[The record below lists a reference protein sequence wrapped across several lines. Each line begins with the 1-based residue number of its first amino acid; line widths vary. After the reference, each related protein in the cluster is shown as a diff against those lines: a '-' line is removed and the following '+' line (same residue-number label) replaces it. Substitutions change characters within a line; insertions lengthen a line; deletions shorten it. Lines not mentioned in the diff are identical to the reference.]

1 MPTPE
6 ENPGLTEGAIPQV
19 SPSFTRRE
27 RAATP
32 DLADTRPVYM
42 IGIAAELAG
51 MHPQT
56 LRMYERRGLVAP
68 SRSPGG
74 TRLYSQAD
82 VARLRRVQQMSETG
96 LNLTGIE
103 RVMDM
108 ERALDQALA
117 RVRALE
123 AEVLAQAAAAMREL
137 ETMRRSLS
145 TELVHIRRG
154 GPPARIV
161 QPIIR
166 MR

>member
-1 MPTPE
+1 MPTPD
-6 ENPGLTEGAIPQV
+6 
-19 SPSFTRRE
+19 S
-27 RAATP
+27 
-32 DLADTRPVYM
+32 RPLYM

-56 LRMYERRGLVAP
+56 LRMYERRGLVSP
-68 SRSPGG
+68 SRSKGG

-82 VARLRRVQQMSETG
+82 VARLQRVQQMSETG

-145 TELVHIRRG
+145 TELVHMRRG

-161 QPIIR
+161 KPIIR

>member
-1 MPTPE
+1 MPTPD
-6 ENPGLTEGAIPQV
+6 
-19 SPSFTRRE
+19 S
-27 RAATP
+27 
-32 DLADTRPVYM
+32 RPLYM

-56 LRMYERRGLVAP
+56 LRMYERRGLVSP
-68 SRSPGG
+68 SRSKGG

-154 GPPARIV
+154 GPPARVV

>member
-1 MPTPE
+1 
-6 ENPGLTEGAIPQV
+6 
-19 SPSFTRRE
+19 
-27 RAATP
+27 
-32 DLADTRPVYM
+32 M
-42 IGIAAELAG
+42 IGIAAELAA

-103 RVMDM
+103 RVMEM
-108 ERALDQALA
+108 ERALDQAISQ
-117 RVRALE
+117 VRALE
-123 AEVLAQAAAAMREL
+123 AEMIRQAALAMQEL
-137 ETMRRSLS
+137 ERMRRSLS

>member
-1 MPTPE
+1 MPTP
-6 ENPGLTEGAIPQV
+6 
-19 SPSFTRRE
+19 
-27 RAATP
+27 
-32 DLADTRPVYM
+32 DTRPVYM

-103 RVMDM
+103 RVMEM
-108 ERALDQALA
+108 ERALDQAISQ
-117 RVRALE
+117 VRALE
-123 AEVLAQAAAAMREL
+123 AEMIRQAALAMQEL
-137 ETMRRSLS
+137 ERMRRSLS

>member
-1 MPTPE
+1 MPTP
-6 ENPGLTEGAIPQV
+6 
-19 SPSFTRRE
+19 
-27 RAATP
+27 
-32 DLADTRPVYM
+32 DTRPVYM
-42 IGIAAELAG
+42 IGIAAELAA

-103 RVMDM
+103 RVMEM
-108 ERALDQALA
+108 ERALDQAISQ
-117 RVRALE
+117 VRALE
-123 AEVLAQAAAAMREL
+123 AEMNRQAALAMQEL
-137 ETMRRSLS
+137 ERMRRSLS

>member
-1 MPTPE
+1 MPT
-6 ENPGLTEGAIPQV
+6 
-19 SPSFTRRE
+19 SDS
-27 RAATP
+27 
-32 DLADTRPVYM
+32 RPLYM

-56 LRMYERRGLVAP
+56 LRMYERRGLVSP
-68 SRSPGG
+68 SRSKGG

>member
-1 MPTPE
+1 MPTP
-6 ENPGLTEGAIPQV
+6 
-19 SPSFTRRE
+19 
-27 RAATP
+27 
-32 DLADTRPVYM
+32 DTRPVYM

-103 RVMDM
+103 RVMEM
-108 ERALDQALA
+108 ERALDQAISQ
-117 RVRALE
+117 VRALE
-123 AEVLAQAAAAMREL
+123 AEMNRQAALAMQEL
-137 ETMRRSLS
+137 EQMRRSLS